1 MNRKI
6 VCFAGLKKFFGD
18 ETSVEM
24 DPEESYANLLEQLGE
39 LNPAAKE
46 VLTSCRIAVN
56 EEFVPLGET
65 IKDQTTLYLIPP
77 SSGG

>member
-18 ETSVEM
+18 ETSIEM
-24 DPEESYANLLEQLGE
+24 APEESYANLLEKLGE
-39 LNPAAKE
+39 LNPEAKE

-56 EEFVPLGET
+56 EKFVPLNET
-65 IKDQTTLYLIPP
+65 INDQTTLFLIPP

>member
-18 ETSVEM
+18 EINVEVA
-24 DPEESYANLLEQLGE
+24 PEESYASLLEKLGE
-39 LNPAAKE
+39 LNPEAKE

-56 EEFVPLGET
+56 EEFVQLNET
-65 IKDQTTLYLIPP
+65 IKDQTTLFLIPP

>member
-18 ETSVEM
+18 ETNIEVA
-24 DPEESYANLLEQLGE
+24 PEESYASLLEKLGE
-39 LNPAAKE
+39 LNPEAKE
-46 VLTSCRIAVN
+46 VITSCRIAVN
-56 EEFVPLGET
+56 EKFVPLDET
-65 IKDQTTLYLIPP
+65 VKDQTTLFLIPP

>member
-39 LNPAAKE
+39 LNPEAKE

-56 EEFVPLGET
+56 EEFVPLDET
-65 IKDQTTLYLIPP
+65 IKEQTTFYLIPP

>member
-18 ETSVEM
+18 ETNIEVA
-24 DPEESYANLLEQLGE
+24 PEESYA
-39 LNPAAKE
+39 
-46 VLTSCRIAVN
+46 SCRIAVN
-56 EEFVPLGET
+56 EKFVPLDET
-65 IKDQTTLYLIPP
+65 VKDQTTLFLIPP

>member
-18 ETSVEM
+18 ETNVEVA
-24 DPEESYANLLEQLGE
+24 PEANYNTVLDKLGE
-39 LNPAAKE
+39 LNPEAKE
-46 VLTSCRIAVN
+46 VLPSCRIAVN
-56 EEFVPLGET
+56 EKFVQLNET
-65 IKDQTTLYLIPP
+65 IEDQTTLFLIPP

>member
-39 LNPAAKE
+39 LNPEAKE

-56 EEFVPLGET
+56 EEFVPLDET

>member
-39 LNPAAKE
+39 LNPEAKE

-56 EEFVPLGET
+56 EEFVPLNET